1 MHETVYENKSL
12 SLTHVFECLQKYSEL
27 DMRTLILSKMS
38 AAVRCSKSETSL
50 VSMWTAGH
58 SRSDDPKVN

>member
-50 VSMWTAGH
+50 VSM
-58 SRSDDPKVN
+58 